1 MKKTHTGFIL
11 LSLYLTVF
19 SNSGLAGPAVRG
31 SDLIG
36 KVLEGSV
43 SKAPMTA
50 AEVQVM
56 PHACITIGMG
66 RIDGVFWLEGMRKN
80 DTLYLLDLPQNAM
93 AKDAVWFHHYCWG
106 MLSKFRAMTTLDKA
120 TRSYENKTWRENM
133 TFIINWVESH
143 NLTWS
148 YMPLIY
154 TERAESYIAD
164 KQYVLALADA
174 QKATTLDPSYA
185 NAYKVQAEIHRAMGE
200 KKEALQAA
208 TEGLKYAPDMKVL
221 QDWYTQLGGKLPY
234 PEPYKAPPSATDE
247 IAIPQAP
254 DQGSA
259 PVNDQPDMPT
269 KPITG
274 NGIQTPSSKSPS
286 ENQEENGTKEN
297 NNCRFCP

>member
-1 MKKTHTGFIL
+1 
-11 LSLYLTVF
+11 
-19 SNSGLAGPAVRG
+19 
-31 SDLIG
+31 
-36 KVLEGSV
+36 
-43 SKAPMTA
+43 
-50 AEVQVM
+50 
-56 PHACITIGMG
+56 MG
-66 RIDGVFWLEGMRKN
+66 RIDGVFWPAGMSRN
-80 DTLYLLDLPQNAM
+80 GTLYLLDLPQNAM
-93 AKDAVWFHHYCWG
+93 AKDAPWFHHYCWG

-120 TRSYENKTWRENM
+120 NRSYEIKTWRDGM
-133 TFIINWVESH
+133 TFIIGWVESH

-185 NAYKVQAEIHRAMGE
+185 NAYKVLVETHRAMGE

-234 PEPYKAPPSATDE
+234 PEPYKEPTTETNTSDKAQTNSPE
-247 IAIPQAP
+247 IGNSSVHAP
-254 DQGSA
+254 DDKLSTPESNSEITA
-259 PVNDQPDMPT
+259 PT
-269 KPITG
+269 
-274 NGIQTPSSKSPS
+274 TPNNS
-286 ENQEENGTKEN
+286 ENQEN